1 MNDYAGL
8 LFASPSFLE
17 GAART
22 LDIGSTFTQYNT
34 MSSPEQADA
43 AALLSDWQAVGE
55 DLKQTMARFAA
66 QYELQPET
74 AE

>member
-1 MNDYAGL
+1 MNDYAAL
-8 LFASPSFLE
+8 LFAKPSFLE

-22 LDIGSTFTQYNT
+22 LDMGSTFTQYNT
-34 MSSPEQADA
+34 MPSSEQADVVS
-43 AALLSDWQAVGE
+43 LRSDWQAVGE

-74 AE
+74 TE